1 MVRFV
6 FPKGFEPLS
15 SEPESEILSIEL
27 RERGCKDIQFFEINT
42 PSIKNFNIIA
52 KRVVPY
58 ALVFINVSLVPPPI
72 LQPYPPG
79 TSKTG

>member
-27 RERGCKDIQFFEINT
+27 RERGCKDIQIFEINMDKDNNFLASSSWSKYILLNLT
-42 PSIKNFNIIA
+42 LEIFVHPSIFST
-52 KRVVPY
+52 
-58 ALVFINVSLVPPPI
+58 LHFFS
-72 LQPYPPG
+72 
-79 TSKTG
+79 